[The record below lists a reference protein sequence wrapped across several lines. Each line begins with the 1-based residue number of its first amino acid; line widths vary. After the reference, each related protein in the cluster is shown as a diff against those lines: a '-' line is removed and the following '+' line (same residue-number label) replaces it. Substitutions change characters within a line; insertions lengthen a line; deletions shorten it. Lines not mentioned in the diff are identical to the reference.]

1 MKILHRKI
9 FILLTVSV
17 LSTTLLTSVAGLL
30 SATKLI
36 KKDSHQILKL
46 MSDSNSGKI
55 NSWFESIE
63 NTVTSLYNLAKK
75 QLPSDTAYWSNQE
88 YMDSYIQKMR
98 SDTEIFALNTDSAI
112 TVYLR
117 INPEY
122 LSSEAGFLLVKN
134 SNGTYEDVPVTDISL
149 FNSSDRNHVGWWY
162 EPIQHKKPLWL
173 LPYYNQNLDIEMISY
188 VIPIYSNNELFGVIG
203 MDFALERL
211 EKKIEIDKPKKII
224 KRH

>member
-63 NTVTSLYNLAKK
+63 NTVTSLYNLAKN

-117 INPEY
+117 IN
-122 LSSEAGFLLVKN
+122 SELNEFDRITILEELALKELVKKRLDEETLLKFLL
-134 SNGTYEDVPVTDISL
+134 
-149 FNSSDRNHVGWWY
+149 
-162 EPIQHKKPLWL
+162 PLEGFK
-173 LPYYNQNLDIEMISY
+173 YITVNIVRM
-188 VIPIYSNNELFGVIG
+188 V
-203 MDFALERL
+203 
-211 EKKIEIDKPKKII
+211 
-224 KRH
+224 

>member
-63 NTVTSLYNLAKK
+63 NTVTSLYNLAKN
-75 QLPSDTAYWSNQE
+75 QLPSDTAYWSNQTQ
-88 YMDSYIQKMR
+88 I
-98 SDTEIFALNTDSAI
+98 
-112 TVYLR
+112 
-117 INPEY
+117 
-122 LSSEAGFLLVKN
+122 
-134 SNGTYEDVPVTDISL
+134 
-149 FNSSDRNHVGWWY
+149 
-162 EPIQHKKPLWL
+162 
-173 LPYYNQNLDIEMISY
+173 LP
-188 VIPIYSNNELFGVIG
+188 
-203 MDFALERL
+203 
-211 EKKIEIDKPKKII
+211 
-224 KRH
+224 

>member
-63 NTVTSLYNLAKK
+63 NTVTSLYNLAKN

-88 YMDSYIQKMR
+88 YMDSYIKKM
-98 SDTEIFALNTDSAI
+98 TEGYMGEISTAI
-112 TVYLR
+112 TTDTTKAQKAF
-117 INPEY
+117 IDT
-122 LSSEAGFLLVKN
+122 LSSLTSNLLK
-134 SNGTYEDVPVTDISL
+134 D
-149 FNSSDRNHVGWWY
+149 
-162 EPIQHKKPLWL
+162 
-173 LPYYNQNLDIEMISY
+173 
-188 VIPIYSNNELFGVIG
+188 
-203 MDFALERL
+203 
-211 EKKIEIDKPKKII
+211 
-224 KRH
+224 